1 MKVLLLAAGGRAGS
15 DLFHSLLDEHSQIL
29 QFPGKLRIDRNFLD
43 LINLKNYHEIPVRFI
58 KLYPL
63 FFNSKLNKLERHD
76 SLGKNRKKFYKVNT
90 NVFIKN
96 FLKLVRKR
104 KILRKFD
111 IVKYLHYA
119 YFLTRKKKI
128 KNKKIIF
135 IHTHAI
141 SYTKDFVKI
150 FKLKNIE
157 IIHTIRN
164 PISAINSVVKNW
176 LRYQNG
182 VNFFAKDLYFQ
193 FDKVF
198 NGITNLLKVRKKI
211 LIVQL
216 EKLHDNRK
224 KVLMDFCRILNLK
237 YERCLMN
244 ATFFGFKWWGDKTS
258 NKLIDDTKKKKDLKI
273 NSNLFYDR
281 DIKFLEFLAVDII
294 SYYNYKLTFNNI
306 TNFYFNLLP
315 MKCELLA
322 WKNILKH
329 KRINKVRLIAI
340 CYHLLTIPY
349 FFLKRIILINKF
361 FIKYKYLPYSLGSNH
376 FLRP

>member
-1 MKVLLLAAGGRAGS
+1 MQVLLLVAGGRAGS

-29 QFPGKLRIDRNFLD
+29 QFPGMLEVNRDFLD

-63 FFNSKLNKLERHD
+63 FFNSKPHLDKSKSTFTPSILEKVERHN

-90 NVFIKN
+90 NIFIKN
-96 FLKLVRKR
+96 FLRLVRKR

-135 IHTHAI
+135 IHTHLL
-141 SYTKDFVKI
+141 SYTKNFVKI

-224 KVLMDFCRILNLK
+224 KVVMDFCRIFNLK

-244 ATFFGFKWWGDKTS
+244 STYFGFKWWGDKTS
-258 NKLIDDTKKKKDLKI
+258 NKLIDDSKKKKDLKI
-273 NSNLFYDR
+273 NKNLFYDR

-294 SYYNYKLTFNNI
+294 NYYNYKLNFNNI
-306 TNFYFNLLP
+306 TNFYFNFFP
-315 MKCELLA
+315 MKSELLT
-322 WKNILKH
+322 WKNTLKH
-329 KRINKVRLIAI
+329 NRIKHILS
-340 CYHLLTIPY
+340 IPY
-349 FFLKRIILINKF
+349 FFLKRIIFINKF
-361 FIKYKYLPYSLGSNH
+361 FLKYKYLPYSLG
-376 FLRP
+376 

>member
-1 MKVLLLAAGGRAGS
+1 MKVLLLLAGGRAGS

-29 QFPGKLRIDRNFLD
+29 QFPGMLEINRDFLD

-63 FFNSKLNKLERHD
+63 FFNSKHDKRDRHN
-76 SLGKNRKKFYKVNT
+76 SLGKNRKKFYTVNT

-96 FLKLVRKR
+96 FLRLAQKR

-135 IHTHAI
+135 IHTHLLN
-141 SYTKDFVKI
+141 YTKNFVKI

-164 PISAINSVVKNW
+164 PISSINSSVKNW
-176 LRYQNG
+176 LRYKNG
-182 VNFFAKDLYFQ
+182 RYFFAKDLYFQ
-193 FDKVF
+193 FDIVF
-198 NGITNLLKVRKKI
+198 NGIPNLFKMRKKI

-216 EKLHDNRK
+216 EKLHDDRK
-224 KVLMDFCRILNLK
+224 KVVMDFCRIFNLK

-244 ATFFGFKWWGDKTS
+244 STYFGFKWWGDKTS
-258 NKLIDDTKKKKDLKI
+258 NKLINDSKKKKDLKI
-273 NSNLFYDR
+273 NKNLFYDR
-281 DIKFLEFLAVDII
+281 DIKFLEFLAFDII
-294 SYYNYKLTFNNI
+294 NYYNYKLNFNNI
-306 TNFYFNLLP
+306 TNFYFIFFP
-315 MKCELLA
+315 MKSELLT
-322 WKNILKH
+322 WKNTLKYN
-329 KRINKVRLIAI
+329 RIKHVLS
-340 CYHLLTIPY
+340 IPY

-361 FIKYKYLPYSLGSNH
+361 FLKYKYLPYSLG
-376 FLRP
+376 

>member
-1 MKVLLLAAGGRAGS
+1 MQVLLLVAGGRAGS

-63 FFNSKLNKLERHD
+63 FFNSKHNKIERHD
-76 SLGKNRKKFYKVNT
+76 GLGKNRKKFYRVNT

-96 FLKLVRKR
+96 FLSLVRKR

-164 PISAINSVVKNW
+164 PISAINSSVKNW
-176 LRYQNG
+176 LRYKNG
-182 VNFFAKDLYFQ
+182 KYFFPRDLYFQ
-193 FDKVF
+193 FDIVFHGIPHLFKMKKKV
-198 NGITNLLKVRKKI
+198 

-216 EKLHDNRK
+216 EKLHDDRK
-224 KVLMDFCRILNLK
+224 KVVMDFCRIFNLK

-244 ATFFGFKWWGDKTS
+244 STYFGFKWWGDEVS
-258 NKLIDDTKKKKDLKI
+258 NKLINDSKKKKDLKI
-273 NSNLFYDR
+273 NKNLFYDR
-281 DIKFLEFLAVDII
+281 DIKFLEFLAVDMIN
-294 SYYNYKLTFNNI
+294 YYNYKLNFNNI
-306 TNFYFNLLP
+306 INFYFNFFP
-315 MKCELLA
+315 MKSELLT
-322 WKNILKH
+322 WKNTLKH
-329 KRINKVRLIAI
+329 KRIKHILS
-340 CYHLLTIPY
+340 IPY
-349 FFLKRIILINKF
+349 FFLKRIIFINKF
-361 FIKYKYLPYSLGSNH
+361 FVQYKYLPYSLG
-376 FLRP
+376 

>member
-63 FFNSKLNKLERHD
+63 FFNSKLHLDKSKSTFTPSILEKVERHN

-90 NVFIKN
+90 NIFIKN
-96 FLKLVRKR
+96 FLRLAQKR

-164 PISAINSVVKNW
+164 PISAINSAVKNW

-224 KVLMDFCRILNLK
+224 KVVMDFCRIFNLK

-244 ATFFGFKWWGDKTS
+244 STYFGFKWWGDKTS
-258 NKLIDDTKKKKDLKI
+258 NKLINDSKKKKDLKI
-273 NSNLFYDR
+273 NKNLFYDR

-294 SYYNYKLTFNNI
+294 NYYNYKLNFKNI
-306 TNFYFNLLP
+306 TNFYFNFFP
-315 MKCELLA
+315 MKSELLT
-322 WKNILKH
+322 WKNTLKH
-329 KRINKVRLIAI
+329 KRIKHILS
-340 CYHLLTIPY
+340 IPY
-349 FFLKRIILINKF
+349 FFLKRIIFINKF
-361 FIKYKYLPYSLGSNH
+361 FLKYKYLPYSLG
-376 FLRP
+376 

>member
-1 MKVLLLAAGGRAGS
+1 MKVLLLVAGVRAGA
-15 DLFHSLLDEHSQIL
+15 DLFHSLLDEHSQIF
-29 QFPGKLRIDRNFLD
+29 QFPGKLKINGDFLD

-58 KLYPL
+58 KLYPH
-63 FFNSKLNKLERHD
+63 FFNSKYNKMDRHD
-76 SLGKNRKKFYKVNT
+76 SLGKNRKRFYEVNT

-96 FLKLVRKR
+96 FLKLVRKK

-135 IHTHAI
+135 IHTHI
-141 SYTKDFVKI
+141 LTSTENFIKI

-157 IIHTIRN
+157 IIYTIRN
-164 PISAINSVVKNW
+164 PVSSINSYVKNG
-176 LRYQNG
+176 LRYKNG
-182 VNFFAKDLYFQ
+182 VLFFAKDLYLQ

-198 NGITNLLKVRKKI
+198 NGIPNLFKVRKKF

-244 ATFFGFKWWGDKTS
+244 ATFFGFKWWGDKMS

-294 SYYNYKLTFNNI
+294 NYYNYKLTFNNI

-315 MKCELLA
+315 MKCELLT

-340 CYHLLTIPY
+340 CYHLFTIPY

-361 FIKYKYLPYSLGSNH
+361 FIKYKYLPYSLG
-376 FLRP
+376 

>member
-1 MKVLLLAAGGRAGS
+1 MQVLLLVAGGRAGS

-29 QFPGKLRIDRNFLD
+29 QFPGMLEINRNFLD

-63 FFNSKLNKLERHD
+63 FFNSKLHLDKSKSTFTPSILEKVERHN

-96 FLKLVRKR
+96 FLRLVRKR

-135 IHTHAI
+135 IHTHLLN
-141 SYTKDFVKI
+141 YTKNFIKI
-150 FKLKNIE
+150 FKLKNIK

-164 PISAINSVVKNW
+164 PISAINSSVKNW
-176 LRYQNG
+176 LRYKNG
-182 VNFFAKDLYFQ
+182 KYFFPRDLYFQ
-193 FDKVF
+193 FDVVF
-198 NGITNLLKVRKKI
+198 NGIPHLFKMKKKV

-216 EKLHDNRK
+216 EKLHDDRK
-224 KVLMDFCRILNLK
+224 KVLMDFCRIFNLK
-237 YERCLMN
+237 YEKCLMN
-244 ATFFGFKWWGDKTS
+244 STYFGLKWWGDKTS
-258 NKLIDDTKKKKDLKI
+258 NKLIDDSKKKKDLKI
-273 NSNLFYDR
+273 NKNLFYDR

-294 SYYNYKLTFNNI
+294 NYYNYKLNFNNI
-306 TNFYFNLLP
+306 TNFYFNFFP
-315 MKCELLA
+315 MKSELLT
-322 WKNILKH
+322 WKNTLKH
-329 KRINKVRLIAI
+329 NNIKHILS
-340 CYHLLTIPY
+340 IPY
-349 FFLKRIILINKF
+349 FFLKRIIFINKF
-361 FIKYKYLPYSLGSNH
+361 FLKYKYLPYSLG
-376 FLRP
+376 

>member
-1 MKVLLLAAGGRAGS
+1 MQVLLLVAGGRAGS

-29 QFPGKLRIDRNFLD
+29 QFPGMLEINRDFLD
-43 LINLKNYHEIPVRFI
+43 LIDLKNYHEIPVRFT
-58 KLYPL
+58 KLYPH
-63 FFNSKLNKLERHD
+63 FFNSKLEKVERQN
-76 SLGKNRKKFYKVNT
+76 SLGKNRKSFYKVNT
-90 NVFIKN
+90 NVFIEN
-96 FLKLVRKR
+96 FLKLVRKK

-135 IHTHAI
+135 IHTHTVPHAENFI
-141 SYTKDFVKI
+141 KT
-150 FKLKNIE
+150 FKSKNIE
-157 IIHTIRN
+157 IIYTIRN
-164 PISAINSVVKNW
+164 PIKSINSHVKSR
-176 LRYQNG
+176 LKYSKG
-182 VNFFAKDLYFQ
+182 ELFFAKDMYIQ
-193 FDKVF
+193 YDKVF
-198 NGITNLLKVRKKI
+198 NDFNSVANLLKVRKKI

-216 EKLHDNRK
+216 AKLHDDRK
-224 KVLMDFCRILNLK
+224 KVLMDFCRIFNLK
-237 YERCLMN
+237 YERRLMN
-244 ATFFGFKWWGDKTS
+244 ATFFGFKWWGDKMS

-281 DIKFLEFLAVDII
+281 DIKFLEFLAVDMIN
-294 SYYNYKLTFNNI
+294 YYNYKLTFNNI

-361 FIKYKYLPYSLGSNH
+361 FIKYKYLPYSLG
-376 FLRP
+376 